1 MVVWLGQSDNLA
13 TLGGK
18 SAQLS
23 RLFPRYP
30 IPSGFC
36 LPTDVFE
43 EWVAQGSPGQL
54 PAPWQAAVADAY
66 QKLSDAVQLAPL
78 PVAVRSSAVD
88 EDGQRASFAGQY
100 ESFLNICGVEA
111 LFTAILACWHSAF
124 AERVQHYRRGAQTPL
139 AVLVQQLVPADMAM
153 VAFSRHPVTRSPEV
167 VINAV
172 WGLGQGLVDGSVT
185 PDTYVVSPDQTL
197 VQRTIGAK
205 ETMVVR
211 FAAGIKQVPTPRLMR
226 GQAVLSEAQIQEVA
240 QLTRRLEGEMGWPVD
255 VEAAY
260 WQNRLYLLQCRPIT
274 A

>member
-1 MVVWLGQSDNLA
+1 
-13 TLGGK
+13 
-18 SAQLS
+18 
-23 RLFPRYP
+23 
-30 IPSGFC
+30 
-36 LPTDVFE
+36 
-43 EWVAQGSPGQL
+43 
-54 PAPWQAAVADAY
+54 
-66 QKLSDAVQLAPL
+66 
-78 PVAVRSSAVD
+78 
-88 EDGQRASFAGQY
+88 
-100 ESFLNICGVEA
+100 
-111 LFTAILACWHSAF
+111 
-124 AERVQHYRRGAQTPL
+124 
-139 AVLVQQLVPADMAM
+139 MAM
-153 VAFSRHPVTRSPEV
+153 VAFSRHPVTQSPEV

-226 GQAVLSEAQIQEVA
+226 GQAVLSEAQIQEVT
-240 QLTRRLEGEMGWPVD
+240 QLTRRLEREMGWPVD